1 MKLTLTL
8 APAALRPTTSL
19 SLLRNDEVVISK
31 YTVTQKV
38 VYMFEYYQPNNSY
51 PTENKAS
58 MDVHFSLTD
67 MKQNFHVIM

>member
-51 PTENKAS
+51 PIEN